1 MRHIKVNRSGS
12 AKKLKIII
20 LINNNQK
27 MRVILVLGCRLSEHE
42 IGVYKPGNI
51 LQLRLEEGLKYYNKI
66 KDYENV
72 VIMVTGG
79 DPVGNGV
86 SEAEIMSKWFV
97 ENGVEKE
104 KIYVENESNHTIEN
118 FVYVRKIIKSNDVDV
133 DVVTIV
139 TSDFHVKRSL
149 YIATTL
155 CPELKFEVVSAETPF
170 EEKDEWFERE
180 SKNNYIER
188 VEVARKQLVE

>member
-1 MRHIKVNRSGS
+1 
-12 AKKLKIII
+12 
-20 LINNNQK
+20 
-27 MRVILVLGCRLSEHE
+27 MRVILILGCRLSEVKT
-42 IGVYKPGNI
+42 GVFKPGNI

-66 KDYENV
+66 KGCENV

-86 SEAEIMSKWFV
+86 SEAEIMFKWFV

-104 KIYVENESNHTIEN
+104 KIYIENESNHTIEN
-118 FVYVRKIIKSNDVDV
+118 FVYVRKIIMSNDVNV

-155 CPELKFEVVSAETPF
+155 CPELKFEVVSVETPF
-170 EEKDEWFERE
+170 EERDEWFERE

-188 VEVARKQLVE
+188 VEVARQQLVE